1 MEVSYSRLHNWHHDD
16 YEIAKEDI
24 RRQVGDISESQVFG
38 SQVLCAIYI
47 RPARNPKT
55 GIEYTDKQQAE
66 DIAQGKAML
75 VLQVGPS
82 AFGGSD
88 ADPGWIEDMYG
99 KWGAPKVGDWL
110 WARSNS
116 GEPLQMAGEG
126 AERLK
131 YEDRRGELQ
140 NSYPFDGWP
149 CRVLSD
155 EAFIGRVA
163 KPHQVV

>member
-1 MEVSYSRLHNWHHDD
+1 MEVTYSRLHNWHHDD
-16 YEIAKEDI
+16 YAIAKADI
-24 RRQVGDISESQVFG
+24 WAQVGDISESMIFG
-38 SQVLCAIYI
+38 RQVLCAIYI

-66 DIAQGKAML
+66 DIAQGKAMM
-75 VLQVGPS
+75 VLQLGPS
-82 AFGGSD
+82 AFDGSPD
-88 ADPGWIEDMYG
+88 ELLAMFGPAGP
-99 KWGAPKVGDWL
+99 PKVGDWL
-110 WARSNS
+110 WARSNV

-126 AERLK
+126 AGRITYK
-131 YEDRRGELQ
+131 DRRDETQ

-155 EAFIGRVA
+155 ESFIGRVA